1 MSDIQWKELSE
12 TISGMTQDE
21 RERLRGLLNGRTFA
35 ETNGDPLLGLMADE
49 APLLDQVVGEAMA
62 SRENDPFRSAK

>member
-12 TISGMTQDE
+12 TISGMTPDE
-21 RERLRGLLNGRTFA
+21 RKRLRDLLNGRTCA
-35 ETNGDPLLGLMADE
+35 ETSDDPLLGLMAGD

-62 SRENDPFRSAK
+62 SRENDPFRST